1 MKNRQSDRLPPLSSN
16 EEEHLTKSNL
26 LSYLPKYLIALVSYP
41 KAIMS
46 SSVPSISFH
55 QKGNI
60 FCDLGWWQWALK
72 NYEKAIAITPDN
84 HHLWLNSAL
93 CLSRLNRYLA
103 ALACYEKAIQ
113 LNPEHSDMTT
123 YLNWAQMLRHLH
135 RYDEALEVCN
145 QALNRWPNEISI
157 GLKIAEIW
165 CDWGFPDQSL
175 EIYTELLEKYNE
187 SDECW
192 EEFGCFQQ
200 YRLKYYQGALA
211 AYNRAIY
218 YSPQN
223 IRVWIH
229 TGHCL
234 YCMGRYQDAIGAYDR
249 ALKIAPHRHDIRKI
263 RARVQKLIY
272 DS

>member
-1 MKNRQSDRLPPLSSN
+1 MKNRQSNILPLFSSN
-16 EEEHLTKSNL
+16 EEEYLTKDGF
-26 LSYLPKYLIALVSYP
+26 LSYLPKYLTTLVSYP

-46 SSVPSISFH
+46 YSIPSISWH

-60 FCDLGWWQWALK
+60 FFDLGWWQWALQ

-84 HHLWLNSAL
+84 HHLWLNSSL

-113 LNPEHSDMTT
+113 LNPAPPDVIT

-135 RYDEALEVCN
+135 RYDDALEVCD
-145 QALNRWPNEISI
+145 QAFNRWPNEISI
-157 GLKIAEIW
+157 WFKSADIW
-165 CDWGFPDQSL
+165 CDWGRPEQSL
-175 EIYTELLEKYNE
+175 EIYTELLEKYKE
-187 SDECW
+187 SDKCW

-211 AYNRAIY
+211 AYNQAVY
-218 YSPQN
+218 YSPKN
-223 IRVWIH
+223 ISVWIH

-234 YCMGRYQDAIGAYDR
+234 YSMGRYQDAIAAYDR
-249 ALKIAPHRHDIRKI
+249 ALKIDPHRNDIRKV
-263 RARVQKLIY
+263 RVRIQKIHL
-272 DS
+272 